1 LSLDLSCNRKITFG
15 DFLNLGTKIKK
26 LRKIDLN
33 LDFCSGIGEDVIEE
47 VIEMIAESGTCTSLT
62 LRDRS
67 YSREFQD

>member
-1 LSLDLSCNRKITFG
+1 M
-15 DFLNLGTKIKK
+15 NLGTKIKK

-67 YSREFQD
+67 YSLEFQD